1 MTDKRIIANSSTGT
15 GLRVSVDKGKR
26 TEDFLNT
33 ESYWYYA
40 SEIYLGGTYYDF
52 ELKNPELGSLH
63 VSRRKWRG
71 DDDSLIAVFPKGTWE
86 FVRLLD
92 GESDN
97 SGSASF
103 KDPDQDQ
110 DDRNY
115 CPEGCWVRGW
125 EDLSSKNKKVHMDFF
140 HKPKRS

>member
-92 GESDN
+92 DDSDSSESL
-97 SGSASF
+97 GF
-103 KDPDQDQ
+103 KDPNKDG
-110 DDRNY
+110 RNY
-115 CPEGCWVRGW
+115 CPEGCSVRGW